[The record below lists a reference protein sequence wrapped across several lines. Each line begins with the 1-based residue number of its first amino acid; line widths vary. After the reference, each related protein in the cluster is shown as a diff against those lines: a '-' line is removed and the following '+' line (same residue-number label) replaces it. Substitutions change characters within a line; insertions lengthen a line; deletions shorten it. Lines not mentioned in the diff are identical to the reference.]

1 MNVIEPRNR
10 ISVGGSSVLGVSS
23 LRGGI
28 LLHSCTR
35 IDVRFYELDPYN
47 HLNHTVYLA
56 YCETARIEEMERRGI
71 GMADLDRQG
80 FRIVVASLAAR
91 FLAPARAGDRL
102 EVVTDVVRV
111 RRAGHDWRQRIER
124 DGEVLFEAEI
134 RAAMTGRDGRPVRVP
149 DFVREALTT

>member
-1 MNVIEPRNR
+1 MPR
-10 ISVGGSSVLGVSS
+10 IGHPASGLPF
-23 LRGGI
+23 LRCLACEEEI
-28 LLHSCTR
+28 LLHSRTP
-35 IDVRFYELDPYN
+35 IGVRFYELDPYN

-71 GMADLDRQG
+71 GMAALDRQG
-80 FRIVVASLAAR
+80 FRIVVVDVAAR
-91 FLAPARAGDRL
+91 FLVPALAGDSL

-134 RAAMTGRDGRPVRVP
+134 RAAVTDRDGRPVRVP